1 MNQTNPN
8 AAFLIIGDEIL
19 SGRTKDENLNFLANE
34 LSKLGVSLREV
45 RVVADVEIEIIEAL
59 NALRKKFDYVFTSGG
74 IGPTHDDITSAAIAK
89 AFGQNL
95 VENFE
100 AKNLLKNYYGEENLN
115 EARLKMAL
123 IPASA
128 KLLDK
133 NDVVLVP
140 GFFIE
145 NVFVFAG
152 IPKIFKSMFSS
163 AKSQIKGGKKTEFCE
178 IQISLVESLIAKD
191 FGNLQ
196 QKFPQVLMGSYPSE
210 NKTSLVFRSTNYQAI
225 EESANEMIEI
235 LKAIKSDAIFN
246 ILKS

>member
-1 MNQTNPN
+1 MSKQNPT

-19 SGRTKDENLNFLANE
+19 SGRTKDENLNFLANQ
-34 LSKLGVSLREV
+34 LSELGVSLREV

-89 AFGQNL
+89 AFGENL
-95 VENFE
+95 VENSQ
-100 AKNLLKNYYGEENLN
+100 AKNLLTNYYGKENLN

-128 KLLDK
+128 TLLDK
-133 NDVVLVP
+133 DDVVLVP
-140 GFFIE
+140 AFFIE

-152 IPKIFKSMFSS
+152 IPKIFKSMFFS
-163 AKSQIKGGKKTEFCE
+163 AKNQIKGGKKTEFCE

-191 FGNLQ
+191 FANLQ
-196 QKFPQVLMGSYPSE
+196 QKFPQVLMGSYPSDG
-210 NKTSLVFRSTNYQAI
+210 KTSLVFRSTEYSAI
-225 EESANEMIEI
+225 ETSSNEMIEI
-235 LKAIKSDAIFN
+235 LKTIKSDAILNFF
-246 ILKS
+246 KS